1 MQPVL
6 KNFSLLQCGKL
17 LFRLSFFKPIRRR
30 PAACHHN
37 FAREMAAATPR
48 THIASVMPD
57 SPRHK
62 GLGGD
67 IFLDLHKS
75 DPTTDPVSP

>member
-6 KNFSLLQCGKL
+6 RIFSLLRCGKL
-17 LFRLSFFKPIRRR
+17 LFPLPKTNPIRRR

-37 FAREMAAATPR
+37 FARGMVAATPR

-62 GLGGD
+62 GLGGS

-75 DPTTDPVSP
+75 DPATDPVSP